1 MQEKEKQI
9 SCLENRIQT
18 FVASPLS
25 IEYIEALFDRGGED
39 NTQETNLDLEK
50 IENLVYS

>member
-1 MQEKEKQI
+1 MESIATKNILQSLQEKEKQI

-25 IEYIEALFDRGGED
+25 IE
-39 NTQETNLDLEK
+39 
-50 IENLVYS
+50 